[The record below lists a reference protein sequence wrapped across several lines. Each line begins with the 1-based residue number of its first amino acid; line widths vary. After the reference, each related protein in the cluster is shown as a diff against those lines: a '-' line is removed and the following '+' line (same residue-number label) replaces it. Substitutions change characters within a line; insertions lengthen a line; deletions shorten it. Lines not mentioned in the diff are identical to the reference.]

1 MDKSNYMIVVAIHTK
16 TMANHKAKVG
26 HIITKHEFTK
36 ASKLNLSKLMIVTNL

>member
-1 MDKSNYMIVVAIHTK
+1 MDKSNYMIVVAVHT

-36 ASKLNLSKLMIVTNL
+36 ASKLNLGKLMIVTNL